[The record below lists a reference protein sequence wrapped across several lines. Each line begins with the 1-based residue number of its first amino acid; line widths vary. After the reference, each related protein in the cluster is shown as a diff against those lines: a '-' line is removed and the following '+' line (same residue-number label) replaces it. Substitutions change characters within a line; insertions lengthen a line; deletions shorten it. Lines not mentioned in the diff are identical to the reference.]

1 MKSKVIRGKGFKG
14 CVSYVFDTKNKHNEK
29 PDLIGSNMSS
39 KSHGDFIKE
48 FVAVRECRTDIER
61 PVWHTSLSLPKGET
75 LTEKEWR
82 AVAESYLTKMGFD
95 IDNHQ
100 YLIVR
105 HKNTDQDHIHIVAN
119 RIGLDGSVWHGKRE
133 AFKSIEA
140 CQEVEKEFLLSRT
153 QGLRGSRK
161 DVSMPS
167 QNEIEQAL
175 RTGEK
180 PARVVLQNALQ
191 AALCDKPDLQSF
203 ITRLQAVGIEPR
215 FNVADTGNVAGVSF
229 SVKDVAFKGSA
240 LGKKFSWNT
249 IKGVVKYDK
258 DRDNELVKSFS
269 SRNNDE
275 PDNIGRSS
283 VKPDFSNDRAIIR
296 DNDDTVGVGQYRVE
310 SDSGDLNEGKQ
321 VFRNDNTHVDFSP
334 KHPRPTNQKIGRAKL
349 KTTQILN
356 RVKKQ
361 HNKKPTSSYSKG
373 RFTSWDNQYAGGSI
387 GRILYYTKRATTA
400 NYKFRLKSSSY
411 INSRTVEVEKIK
423 SNLGVNKPQAD
434 CETEMDFIDEVNN
447 VKFHLKG
454 ECKSKFRLRL
464 KEKINESKNLKKTDN
479 STCEE
484 RFINAKR
491 FKPK

>member
-1 MKSKVIRGKGFKG
+1 
-14 CVSYVFDTKNKHNEK
+14 
-29 PDLIGSNMSS
+29 MS
-39 KSHGDFIKE
+39 H
-48 FVAVRECRTDIER
+48 RYR
-61 PVWHTSLSLPKGET
+61 
-75 LTEKEWR
+75 
-82 AVAESYLTKMGFD
+82 
-95 IDNHQ
+95 
-100 YLIVR
+100 VR

-119 RIGLDGSVWHGKRE
+119 RIGLDGSVWHGQRE

-167 QNEIEQAL
+167 QNEIEQAI

-215 FNVADTGNVAGVSF
+215 FNVASTGNVAGVSF
-229 SVKDVAFKGSA
+229 SVKDVAFKGST

-296 DNDDTVGVGQYRVE
+296 DNDDTVGVGQYR
-310 SDSGDLNEGKQ
+310 D
-321 VFRNDNTHVDFSP
+321 FDFSP
-334 KHPRPTNQKIGRAKL
+334 KHPRPTNKKIGRAKL

-361 HNKKPTSSYSKG
+361 HNKKPTSPYSKG
-373 RFTSWDNQYAGGSI
+373 RFTSWDNQYVGGSI

-411 INSRTVEVEKIK
+411 INSRTVEIEKIK
-423 SNLGVNKPQAD
+423 SNLGVKKPQAD
-434 CETEMDFIDEVNN
+434 CETEMDFIDEENN
-447 VKFHLKG
+447 VKFHSKG

-464 KEKINESKNLKKTDN
+464 KEKINESKNLIKTDN

>member
-1 MKSKVIRGKGFKG
+1 MKSKVKRGKGFKG

-29 PDLIGSNMSS
+29 PDLIASNMSS
-39 KSHGDFIKE
+39 KSHEDFIKE
-48 FVAVRECRTDIER
+48 FIAVRECRTDIER

-75 LTEKEWR
+75 LTDKEWR

-119 RIGLDGSVWHGKRE
+119 RIGLDGSVWHGQRE

-161 DVSMPS
+161 NVSMPS
-167 QNEIEQAL
+167 QNEIEQAI

-180 PARVVLQNALQ
+180 PVRVVLQNALQ

-258 DRDNELVKSFS
+258 DRDNELVRSFS
-269 SRNNDE
+269 ARKANESVSDERSDNKSSLKDDRAVSGDNADNVGVDSADIRADTEISERN
-275 PDNIGRSS
+275 IRHIRSS
-283 VKPDFSNDRAIIR
+283 SEYYKIPGRQFSR
-296 DNDDTVGVGQYRVE
+296 T
-310 SDSGDLNEGKQ
+310 L
-321 VFRNDNTHVDFSP
+321 
-334 KHPRPTNQKIGRAKL
+334 AKVA
-349 KTTQILN
+349 KVHQ
-356 RVKKQ
+356 RVKAKYSRRTKQ
-361 HNKKPTSSYSKG
+361 DAIKSRGNLSSDKY
-373 RFTSWDNQYAGGSI
+373 TNDSI
-387 GRILYYTKRATTA
+387 ARILDYAEATA
-400 NYKFRLKSSSY
+400 NAS
-411 INSRTVEVEKIK
+411 
-423 SNLGVNKPQAD
+423 
-434 CETEMDFIDEVNN
+434 
-447 VKFHLKG
+447 
-454 ECKSKFRLRL
+454 SKFRQQSSSNLNSPTAKIEALRNRLNIKPKPVHSKIESSKGYQIRKVEDEKKSMRFKERL
-464 KEKINESKNLKKTDN
+464 KTEVKAIKETKTLNEEKLLNESYQHKTM
-479 STCEE
+479 
-484 RFINAKR
+484 
-491 FKPK
+491 KPK

>member
-75 LTEKEWR
+75 LTDKEWR

-105 HKNTDQDHIHIVAN
+105 HKNTDQDHIHIIAN
-119 RIGLDGSVWHGKRE
+119 RIGLDGSVWHGRHE

-140 CQEVEKEFLLSRT
+140 CQQVEKEFLLNRT

-167 QNEIEQAL
+167 QNEIEQAI
-175 RTGEK
+175 RIGEK

-203 ITRLQAVGIEPR
+203 ITRLQTVGIEPR

-229 SVKDVAFKGSA
+229 SVRDVAFKGST

-249 IKGVVKYDK
+249 IKGIVKYEK
-258 DRDNELVKSFS
+258 DRDNELVRSLS

-283 VKPDFSNDRAIIR
+283 VESDFSNDRAIIR
-296 DNDDTVGVGQYRVE
+296 DNDDSLGVGQYRAK
-310 SDSGDLNEGKQ
+310 SDSRDINNSKE
-321 VFRNDNTHVDFSP
+321 VFRYDDKLFKNSEKCF
-334 KHPRPTNQKIGRAKL
+334 RPTSKKIGRATK
-349 KTTQILN
+349 KATETLN
-356 RVKKQ
+356 GIKRRYGKEA
-361 HNKKPTSSYSKG
+361 S
-373 RFTSWDNQYAGGSI
+373 RFGSQSCHGSRNDKFTGGSI
-387 GRILYYTKRATTA
+387 GRILHHTERALSAT
-400 NYKFRLKSSSY
+400 YKFRLNSSS
-411 INSRTVEVEKIK
+411 IANNRAAEIEKIRKKLGLNDFVIRREENK
-423 SNLGVNKPQAD
+423 SYTNLDSGLKNKSTLNNDGFKKRIKNFMEKTSMNGVGHLS
-434 CETEMDFIDEVNN
+434 ERDENRV
-447 VKFHLKG
+447 
-454 ECKSKFRLRL
+454 
-464 KEKINESKNLKKTDN
+464 
-479 STCEE
+479 
-484 RFINAKR
+484 
-491 FKPK
+491 KPKKFGF

>member
-75 LTEKEWR
+75 LTDKEWR

-140 CQEVEKEFLLSRT
+140 CQQVEKEFLLSRT

-167 QNEIEQAL
+167 QNEIEQAI
-175 RTGEK
+175 RIGER
-180 PARVVLQNALQ
+180 PARVLLQNALQ

-215 FNVADTGNVAGVSF
+215 FNVASTGNVAGVSF
-229 SVKDVAFKGSA
+229 SFRDIAFKGSI
-240 LGKKFSWNT
+240 LGKKFSWNN
-249 IKGVVKYDK
+249 IKGVVKYDQ
-258 DRDNELVKSFS
+258 DRDDELVRSFS

-283 VKPDFSNDRAIIR
+283 VKSDFSNDRAIIR
-296 DNDDTVGVGQYRVE
+296 DNDDIIRVGQFGTK
-310 SDSGDLNEGKQ
+310 SDSRDINTGEKIFGY
-321 VFRNDNTHVDFSP
+321 DNGSFKFV
-334 KHPRPTNQKIGRAKL
+334 KKYYRPTNKKNGRATQ

-361 HNKKPTSSYSKG
+361 YNKKSNKTYSES
-373 RFTSWDNQYAGGSI
+373 RFNTRSNQYAGGSF
-387 GRILYYTKRATTA
+387 GRILRNTERATAA
-400 NYKFRLKSSSY
+400 NNKFRSKSGGGF
-411 INSRTVEVEKIK
+411 NSGAVRFEKVRK
-423 SNLGVNKPQAD
+423 KLGVDFECFKSKESEKVAA
-434 CETEMDFIDEVNN
+434 CEVVAKVENN
-447 VKFHLKG
+447 VKSKRYFNKVLFDSLKNKG
-454 ECKSKFRLRL
+454 EAKDTQDMNEEKDYKR
-464 KEKINESKNLKKTDN
+464 KENW
-479 STCEE
+479 
-484 RFINAKR
+484 
-491 FKPK
+491 KPT